1 MMKIL
6 RLDVLIAGLSR
17 RNRRFGSRTLM
28 TLFTF
33 ILFKISKNGFLGS
46 LSDHILVKIARIKK
60 NDNFSFAVGL
70 LFYTKH
76 KHQRA
81 NVLFSDIHN
90 FGNLTPRALYL
101 VSICAS
107 WQMNFSILTRVEAE
121 SKYESIKLFV
131 SGLILHNSAPLDSI
145 DAFRRVFG
153 SYLVEH
159 PEYSERNI
167 LPEYVRNSINVSNPL
182 SQSLVSQT
190 SNGLLRHLE
199 IANTNYSALPSGV
212 SGLILI
218 SYTSSYLFAL
228 SDVVLGRIRKNHN
241 HTIHLIISISPF
253 ENITSVL
260 AFCENLSLKYRNVF
274 WSFVVSHFDLPVLSS
289 VIRLVITQE
298 LFDIYSAKSI
308 LILDGDTSFMK
319 VDPIRVW
326 EDIGRNFDVALL
338 ENESLCPW
346 ERMSLGFT
354 ILNDTENTREFL
366 LRYDSY
372 VTAHFLDNR
381 AFWTLDQTAA
391 FLVLQ
396 GMKSSN
402 QEHSKTFI
410 AIFDL
415 ASVVSLQ
422 DFIFTDKSLVTLKL
436 RAKVSNRDFI
446 SGMAETLYLP

>member
-1 MMKIL
+1 MEIL

-17 RNRRFGSRTLM
+17 RNRRFGSGTPM
-28 TLFTF
+28 TLFTL
-33 ILFKISKNGFLGS
+33 ILFKISKIGFLGS
-46 LSDHILVKIARIKK
+46 LSDYILVKIARIKK

-70 LFYTKH
+70 LLYTKH
-76 KHQRA
+76 QHQRA

-101 VSICAS
+101 VSLCAS
-107 WQMNFSILTRVEAE
+107 WQMNLDILTRVESE
-121 SKYESIKLFV
+121 SKYDSIKLFV
-131 SGLILHNSAPLDSI
+131 SGLILHNSAPHDSI
-145 DAFRRVFG
+145 GVFTRVYG
-153 SYLVEH
+153 SYLMEH
-159 PEYSERNI
+159 PDYSERDI

-182 SQSLVSQT
+182 SQSLVSQA
-190 SNGLLRHLE
+190 SNGLFRHLE
-199 IANTNYSALPSGV
+199 RVNTKYAALPSGV
-212 SGLILI
+212 SDLILI

-228 SDVVLGRIRKNHN
+228 SDMVLGRIRKNHN
-241 HTIHLIISISPF
+241 HPIHLIISISPS
-253 ENITSVL
+253 ENTTSVL
-260 AFCENLSLKYRNVF
+260 VFCENLSLKYRNIF
-274 WSFVVSHFDLPVLSS
+274 WSIVVSHFDLPVLSS
-289 VIRLVITQE
+289 VIRLVIAQE
-298 LFDIYSAKSI
+298 LFDVYYAKSI

-338 ENESLCPW
+338 ENQSLCPW

-366 LRYDSY
+366 LRFDSY

-396 GMKSSN
+396 AMKPIS
-402 QEHSKTFI
+402 QEHSKAVI

-415 ASVVSLQ
+415 ASLVSLQ

-436 RAKVSNRDFI
+436 RAKVSNRDFV